1 MKRTRLMEGVSSK
14 MYYEGYVPTW
24 YFRAHVRYVFFEK
37 KRIAEGKE
45 KTELR
50 LRQEKAFPGGRDVS
64 KNAFRQSIL
73 LGPGSSASLDDL
85 GRIVIH
91 RAH

>member
-1 MKRTRLMEGVSSK
+1 M
-14 MYYEGYVPTW
+14 
-24 YFRAHVRYVFFEK
+24 FFEK
-37 KRIAEGKE
+37 KRIAEGKK

-64 KNAFRQSIL
+64 KNAFRRQSVW

-91 RAH
+91 TGGD